1 MAGIL
6 RSAGVVAIFLL
17 AGLGC
22 LFVLD
27 LIPRETFQELFTKT
41 IAVVAILGAAGLLI
55 VLLLRQ
61 PAK

>member
-17 AGLGC
+17 AGLENR
-22 LFVLD
+22 D
-27 LIPRETFQELFTKT
+27 ETFQELFTKT